1 MTVYKFY
8 LRDKQFPF
16 FPIILKK
23 RSLFF
28 KKSQILQLIHVIL
41 LSHQT
46 KIKIML
52 TSRLEEFFQ
61 ITTLY
66 LKLERSIAHM
76 ILSFVPGGEILSII
90 ALSSASKCTSGGPI

>member
-8 LRDKQFPF
+8 LRDKQFQF

-41 LSHQT
+41 LSDQT

-66 LKLERSIAHM
+66 LKLERSKAHM
-76 ILSFVPGGEILSII
+76 ILSSVPGGEMLSII